1 MRPTRIA
8 ILSLTLLAAVL
19 TLGLTPA
26 SAASFKCA
34 HLRLADEKAICA
46 DRRLNDLDVELA
58 VRLDVIRHLVPMG
71 TRGALMDDQQAWL
84 RARHACH
91 ADRLCLVRRSG
102 DRMEEINGALQRI
115 YGKGPF

>member
-1 MRPTRIA
+1 V
-8 ILSLTLLAAVL
+8 ILALLAAH
-19 TLGLTPA
+19 PA
-26 SAASFKCA
+26 AAASFRCTKA
-34 HLRLADEKAICA
+34 KLPDEKAICA

-84 RARHACH
+84 SARHQCGADHNCLAQH
-91 ADRLCLVRRSG
+91 YSDRL
-102 DRMEEINGALQRI
+102 EEINGALQRV